1 MRYKVIITGAG
12 GAASIGFCRSLYD
25 ADTDYEI
32 VGVDCSKYH
41 LSLADVDHKY
51 LVPRVD
57 DPDYIE
63 VLNHIA
69 EKHQADFLHSQP
81 DTEIEFLSAHRGEL
95 KVRTNFPP
103 EAVVRVCMDKWKSY
117 KAWKAAG
124 VKVPRTL
131 LIQDEDGL
139 SRAFKDLGSGTIWI
153 RSTKGAGGKGSL
165 PTSDIKEACAW
176 VNLCNGFGRFTAAE
190 LLSDR
195 TVTWS
200 SIWDK
205 GELVVAQG
213 RERLCWGYS
222 HNSFSGV
229 TGLTGTGITVS
240 DKVVDDV
247 ALASILA
254 IDPVPN
260 GIFSVDMTYDSEG
273 VPNPTEINIGRFFT
287 THHFFTRAGVNFP
300 DIFVRLSLG
309 LPLDELARKVNP
321 LPSGLAWVRGMDSEP
336 VLVELGLFSQFRE
349 ELKRMREDLM
359 DKPII
364 GGKNYVRQN

>member
-32 VGVDCSKYH
+32 VGVDCNKYH
-41 LSLADVDHKY
+41 LSLADVDYRY
-51 LVPRVD
+51 LVPSVD
-57 DPDYIE
+57 EPDYIE
-63 VLNHIA
+63 ILNHIT

-81 DTEIEFLSAHRGEL
+81 DVEVEFLSAHRGDL
-95 KVRTNFPP
+95 KAKTNFPS

-117 KAWKAAG
+117 KAWKVAG

-131 LIQDEDGL
+131 LILNERSL
-139 SRAFKDLGSGTIWI
+139 SGAFDALGGGTIWI

-176 VNLCNGFGRFTAAE
+176 INLCKGFGRFTAAE
-190 LLSDR
+190 FLSDR

-200 SIWDK
+200 SIWDR
-205 GELVVAQG
+205 GELVVAQA
-213 RERLCWGYS
+213 RERLYWGYS

-229 TGLTGTGITVS
+229 TGLTGAGITVD

-254 IDPVPN
+254 VDPAPN
-260 GIFSVDMTYDSEG
+260 GIFSVDMTYDSSG

-300 DIFVRLSLG
+300 DIFVRTSLG
-309 LPLDELARKVNP
+309 LRVEEPRGRINP
-321 LPSGLAWVRGMDSEP
+321 LLPGLAWVRGMDGEP
-336 VLVELGLFSQFRE
+336 VLTDLSHLSRLEASLDN
-349 ELKRMREDLM
+349 LKT
-359 DKPII
+359 
-364 GGKNYVRQN
+364 GGK